1 MFVEERQSMILTM
14 LHKNGKVKVKEL
26 SEKFKVTEDCIRKD
40 LCILEKQGSLKRVY
54 GGAVKSRINAH
65 NFDVKER
72 KEKNIEMKYEIALKA
87 IKLIKDKD
95 MIFLDISTSNI
106 ELAKLLVKL
115 NLNVTVVTNMIDVM
129 LELSVESPIKVIF
142 VGGSFN
148 RGKDGFV
155 GSMTISTIS
164 NFKFDIAFMGVVG
177 VDLYD
182 NSVSTYMVDD
192 GMTKKAIIN
201 ASRKKYMIIETEK
214 FNMDGSFKYAHVD
227 DFDGIISES
236 KPNDDVL
243 EILKD
248 KKLELIY

>member
-1 MFVEERQSMILTM
+1 MFVEERHNMISTI

-26 SEKFKVTEDCIRKD
+26 SEKFSVTEDCIRKD
-40 LCILEKQGSLKRVY
+40 LSILEKQGVLKRVY
-54 GGAVKSRINAH
+54 GGAVKNRINAH

-72 KEKNIEMKYEIALKA
+72 KEKNVEIKYEIASKA
-87 IKLIKDKD
+87 INLIKNND

-106 ELAKLLVKL
+106 ELAKLLIKSD
-115 NLNVTVVTNMIDVM
+115 LNVTVVTNMVDVM
-129 LELSVESPIKVIF
+129 LELAVESSVKVIF
-142 VGGSFN
+142 IGGNFN

-182 NSVSTYMVDD
+182 NSVSTYIVED

-214 FNMDGSFKYAHVD
+214 FNMDGTFKYAQVD
-227 DFDGIISES
+227 DFDGIITES
-236 KPNDDVL
+236 KPNDSVL
-243 EILKD
+243 NILKEN
-248 KKLELIY
+248 KLELIY

>member
-1 MFVEERQSMILTM
+1 MFVEERQNIILGI

-40 LCILEKQGSLKRVY
+40 LSILEKQGVLKRVY

-65 NFDVKER
+65 NLDVKER
-72 KEKNIEMKYEIALKA
+72 KEKNVEIKCEIASKA
-87 IKLIKDKD
+87 IALIKNND

-106 ELAKLLVKL
+106 ELAKLLIKS

-129 LELSVESPIKVIF
+129 LELSVESSIKVIF
-142 VGGSFN
+142 IGGSLN

-155 GSMTISTIS
+155 GSMAISAIS

-214 FNMDGSFKYAHVD
+214 FNMDGTFKYAHVD
-227 DFDGIISES
+227 DFDGIITEN
-236 KPNDDVL
+236 KPNDDEL
-243 EILKD
+243 DILKD
-248 KKLELIY
+248 YKLELIY